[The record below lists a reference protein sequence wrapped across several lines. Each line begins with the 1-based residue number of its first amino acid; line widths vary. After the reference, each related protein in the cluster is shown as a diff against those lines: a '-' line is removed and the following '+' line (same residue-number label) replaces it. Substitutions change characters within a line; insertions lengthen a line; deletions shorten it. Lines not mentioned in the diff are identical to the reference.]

1 MNAARHIPNAL
12 TVLRLL
18 LVPPIAWAILHGE
31 YRVAFWLFFLAGFS
45 DGLDGF
51 LARWFGWQSRLGA
64 LLDPIADK
72 SLMIVAFYC
81 ISWQGLIPWWLF
93 AAVLARDLVILGG
106 ALAYQFVTRALRME
120 PLLVGKLNTLL
131 QILLVLAVLTHVA
144 YGVLPPP
151 LLRILVLA
159 MLASTLVSGVTY
171 VWVWSRKAVAHHRRS
186 AA

>member
-1 MNAARHIPNAL
+1 MSLARHLPNAL

-18 LVPPIAWAILHGE
+18 LVPPIAWAILHGD
-31 YRVAFWLFFLAGFS
+31 YRTAFWLFFAAGFS

-93 AAVLARDLVILGG
+93 AAVLLRDLIILGG
-106 ALAYQFVTRALRME
+106 ALAYQFVTRDLRME
-120 PLLVGKLNTLL
+120 PLLVGKLNTAL
-131 QILLVLAVLTHVA
+131 QILLVLAVLTHAA
-144 YGVLPPP
+144 YGVLGAGV
-151 LLRILVLA
+151 LAGLVLVL
-159 MLASTLVSGVTY
+159 LASTLVSGATY
-171 VWVWSRKAVAHHRRS
+171 VWVWSRKAIAHHRRS
-186 AA
+186 VA